1 MFFSQ
6 YGALVVSMAD
16 QDKKDEVKPTGSE
29 VKDVLAAAAPKVE
42 GKGTFYKKYSNL
54 LNRFMKA

>member
-16 QDKKDEVKPTGSE
+16 QDKKDEVKPTGGE
-29 VKDVLAAAAPKVE
+29 VNDVLAEAAPKVE
-42 GKGTFYKKYSNL
+42 GKGTFI
-54 LNRFMKA
+54 